1 VGFVLIMVGRTGW
14 DLIVQAGSL
23 AMNLGLAFWLAPR
36 YGMEGAAIAN
46 AATFA
51 ASKWWRLFLVRKFVG
66 IWPYDRQYLRLIVP
80 TLIGAAVMWGIHSV
94 VTAGYLVDL
103 ILTGAIGTIAFA
115 LAYLAFG
122 LPPAEKREVGRLL
135 TKVRGNAT

>member
-1 VGFVLIMVGRTGW
+1 
-14 DLIVQAGSL
+14 
-23 AMNLGLAFWLAPR
+23 MNLGLAFWLAPR

-51 ASKWWRLFLVRKFVG
+51 ASKWWRLALVRKVVG

-80 TLIGAAVMWGIHSV
+80 TLVGGAVMWAIHTL

-103 ILTGAIGTIAFA
+103 ILTGLLGTAAFA
-115 LAYLAFG
+115 LAYLAVG
-122 LPPAEKREVGRLL
+122 LAPAEKREVGKLV
-135 TKVRGNAT
+135 TKLREPRS